1 MATRI
6 DSVAARAKLLARR
19 DPYWQRLDVGSYLGD
34 RKMTADSAGSWVARA
49 VDRATGKKPTYELGQ
64 FTELPAHA
72 RFGAAS
78 KAARERF
85 EHLGRGG
92 SASPS
97 TVRQVCA
104 RYVDSQREKLG
115 EKAAKDAQARFANY
129 VLNDQRLANLEVT
142 KLTPAHVQGWVK
154 SLRSQLLVGVPSNRG
169 LVPTTRRDAP
179 RALLCPASGVARCI
193 PARPLSS
200 RPKATPGMKASKSAS
215 HGPSLNDICR
225 PRSSRVRR
233 GRAPPRGPPF
243 RTRRGACARSRACTC
258 GQVHLGFNALLI
270 DFWRRRTWRS
280 KASSAKP
287 D

>member
-142 KLTPAHVQGWVK
+142 KL
-154 SLRSQLLVGVPSNRG
+154 S
-169 LVPTTRRDAP
+169 P
-179 RALLCPASGVARCI
+179 RMCRAG
-193 PARPLSS
+193 S
-200 RPKATPGMKASKSAS
+200 R
-215 HGPSLNDICR
+215 
-225 PRSSRVRR
+225 
-233 GRAPPRGPPF
+233 
-243 RTRRGACARSRACTC
+243 ACARSSSWACHPIVDWCQRPGETHRVRFC
-258 GQVHLGFNALLI
+258 ALLVG
-270 DFWRRRTWRS
+270 WQGAYPLGRSQVGPRQRR
-280 KASSAKP
+280 A
-287 D
+287 